1 MIMDSLLF
9 VLRGMEELRKLGV
22 FAFALMKKRRYW
34 MKYFPGNTMEH
45 QMYAKEVVSSNT
57 LQTSMENT
65 TYNIFFLNNP
75 YCNVNNM
82 STFER
87 DPQFFVTS
95 FTYRWTFLKVD
106 FCEMPDTIKN
116 EGKKS

>member
-1 MIMDSLLF
+1 
-9 VLRGMEELRKLGV
+9 
-22 FAFALMKKRRYW
+22 

-45 QMYAKEVVSSNT
+45 QMDAKEVVSSNT

-65 TYNIFFLNNP
+65 PYNIFFLNNP